1 MKVRI
6 LDSRALSEISPAALA
21 GYARSAGW
29 KKSGPFGKHADV
41 YVGSNRPE
49 LTLPRTDQLSDY
61 ASSIS
66 RLIGILGEFS
76 NKDEISIYRELIGAD
91 QDVIRVRSIAAADDG
106 SVPINNG
113 VEMVAQA
120 REMLLAAA
128 CATSTPQTVYR
139 AGANR
144 EATDYLKNV
153 RLGQTEHGSF
163 VVTMMSPV
171 PPLLQIPLDHISVD
185 FEDEPFER
193 QVTRRLVEALKASR
207 DAAEQAHTG
216 DGAPAFDRAVAAGV
230 SANLC
235 DAIARLLSGTHGL
248 EVSVDWAKIRPT
260 GENRRSVRFSE
271 NDEGAFKEAAR
282 SFRNRAP
289 RPDQKLFG
297 AVLKLSRDERQL
309 EGQVTFKVDL
319 DDKTISVGAML
330 DQQNYSTAVRAH
342 DARNPVIVTGD
353 LERVNQRWRLT
364 NAIVREFVS
373 DGENEGENP

>member
-21 GYARSAGW
+21 GYVRSAGW
-29 KKSGPFGKHADV
+29 IKSGPFGKHADV
-41 YVGSNRPE
+41 YVGSDRPE
-49 LTLPRTDQLSDY
+49 LILPRTDQLSDY
-61 ASSIS
+61 ASALS
-66 RLIGILGEFS
+66 RLIDILGEFT
-76 NKDEISIYRELIGAD
+76 NKDEVWIYRELIGAD

-171 PPLLQIPLDHISVD
+171 PPLLQIPLDHARTD

-193 QVTRRLVEALKASR
+193 QVTRRLVEALEASR
-207 DAAEQAHTG
+207 CAVEKAHTG
-216 DGAPAFDRAVAAGV
+216 DGALAFDQAVAAGV
-230 SANLC
+230 SANFC
-235 DAIARLLSGTHGL
+235 DAIAKLLNGTRGL
-248 EVSVDWAKIRPT
+248 EVSVAWAKTRPT
-260 GENRRSVRFSE
+260 CENRGSIRFSE

-282 SFRNRAP
+282 SFRDRSP

-297 AVLKLSRDERQL
+297 TVLKLSRDDTQI

-319 DDKTISVGAML
+319 DGKTISVGAML
-330 DQQNYSTAVRAH
+330 DQRNYSTAVHAH
-342 DARNPVIVTGD
+342 DTRNPVIVTGD

-364 NAIVREFVS
+364 NAIVREFVG
-373 DGENEGENP
+373 DDENEEENP